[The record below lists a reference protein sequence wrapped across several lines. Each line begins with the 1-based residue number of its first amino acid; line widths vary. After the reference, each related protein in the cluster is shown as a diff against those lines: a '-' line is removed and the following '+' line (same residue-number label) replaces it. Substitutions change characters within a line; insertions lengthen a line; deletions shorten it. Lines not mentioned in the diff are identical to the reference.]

1 MFGGAVARID
11 VRHRQ
16 GTFRT
21 PIVLAS
27 GPAGFGVELS
37 GSLDFRAI
45 GALTTKTI
53 TREAREGNTQ
63 PRVVDAP
70 SGILNSIGLEN
81 PGLEAFLRDV
91 LPRIRSFDAVRVV
104 SLAGRTPEEA
114 ASVAAE
120 LDGEA
125 GVDWLE
131 LNLSCPN
138 VRGETVADRPEQV
151 SAYVE
156 AVRNASR
163 CPLLAKL
170 PASDNLPALVGAALN
185 AGADGLTLIN
195 AVRGL
200 RIDVEVGRPFLA
212 RGTGGLCGPA
222 ILPIAL
228 ARVFEVRR
236 AHPNALIVGTGGVT
250 CVRDAIEM
258 LCAGADLVG
267 VGFGVMADPASVFA
281 LAAGLESWLDAR
293 GIRDVKELV
302 GAAHRGGFRVL

>member
-1 MFGGAVARID
+1 MARID
-11 VRHRQ
+11 VRHPR

-27 GPAGFGVELS
+27 GPAGFGCELS

-53 TREAREGNTQ
+53 TQEPREGNPQ
-63 PRVVDAP
+63 PRIVDAP
-70 SGILNSIGLEN
+70 SGLLNSIGLEN
-81 PGLEAFLRDV
+81 PGLEAFRRDV
-91 LPRIRSFDAVRVV
+91 LPRIRGVDTMRIV
-104 SLAGRTPEEA
+104 SLAGRSPDEA
-114 ASVAAE
+114 AGVAAD
-120 LDGEA
+120 LDGQEE
-125 GVDWLE
+125 VDWLE

-151 SAYVE
+151 SAYVG
-156 AVRNASR
+156 AVRKASR
-163 CPLLAKL
+163 RPLLAKL
-170 PASDNLPALVGAALN
+170 PASDNLAALAGAALD

-200 RIDVEVGRPFLA
+200 RIDAELGRPFFA

-222 ILPIAL
+222 ILPVAL
-228 ARVFEVRR
+228 ARVFDARR
-236 AHPNALIVGTGGVT
+236 AHPSAFIVGTGGVT
-250 CVRDAIEM
+250 CVRDAVEM

-293 GIRDVKELV
+293 GVRDVKELV
-302 GAAHRGGFRVL
+302 GAAHRGGFRVS